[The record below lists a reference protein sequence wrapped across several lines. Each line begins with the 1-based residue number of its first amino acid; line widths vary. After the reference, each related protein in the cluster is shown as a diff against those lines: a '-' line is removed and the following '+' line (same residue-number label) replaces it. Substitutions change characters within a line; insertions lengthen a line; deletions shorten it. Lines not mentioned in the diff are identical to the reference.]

1 MFCECVRHAHVCTYL
16 GYLSLPL
23 PNIYCAGRFQIVV
36 SGPAGFVFHVEG
48 ILADLRVPP
57 EVVVLLD

>member
-1 MFCECVRHAHVCTYL
+1 MFCECAHPLHVLTHRVS
-16 GYLSLPL
+16 LSLPL
-23 PNIYCAGRFQIVV
+23 PAIPCVWNFQIVV

>member
-1 MFCECVRHAHVCTYL
+1 MFCECAHHAHVLTHRVS
-16 GYLSLPL
+16 LSLPL
-23 PNIYCAGRFQIVV
+23 PTISCAGLFQIVV

-48 ILADLRVPP
+48 ILADLGVPP